1 MAREDRA
8 LRESSETEKKTERVR
23 DIHGLSLSL
32 SLLLEI
38 FVLLLFHRRILFY
51 FCFIDLCGEEDL
63 DGAEAWKS

>member
-32 SLLLEI
+32 SLSLSCW
-38 FVLLLFHRRILFY
+38 RSLFY
-51 FCFIDLCGEEDL
+51 CFFTGGFYFIFALSICVERRT
-63 DGAEAWKS
+63 